1 MDLPQKPST
10 VPDTGIA
17 AKSEPLAFST
27 TTPAANPS
35 KVLPQK
41 PSPASKYDDT
51 EALFQKFDEVL
62 NNNLRLLDESF
73 NSSLNILDHL
83 IVSNGVIE
91 EVKEKKETTNDEEKN
106 GDTEKVGDGGE
117 ATKDEDKMD
126 IDVTPTTPPKP
137 RPLLHEK
144 FVEELANEKF
154 RKTITKH
161 SRDSFMKTYWL
172 GCAINN
178 PDPSKNVQGKVS
190 DLENKSI
197 PEIQK
202 TLEKELAGYYV
213 NIYQA
218 DLDYRMKILPNL
230 NDVGPNPSSDETIR
244 FGDVKL
250 YEDFKLSAEDINGL
264 KSKTKKQENKPDV
277 NKENK
282 MDIDEQDH
290 EAVDEGEKEKK
301 AADEIIESDLE
312 FLDLKLLKSKKYIEY
327 VNDLKLIKLK
337 NRLINEVLTIE
348 KIKLDKESQKWLTRK
363 NDLMKFLNVDLKNVA
378 VAIKTINEEI
388 REAKEAES
396 EEVSGSILKEN
407 RCSSV
412 EKTDIG
418 TGDVIMSS

>member
-1 MDLPQKPST
+1 M
-10 VPDTGIA
+10 
-17 AKSEPLAFST
+17 
-27 TTPAANPS
+27 
-35 KVLPQK
+35 
-41 PSPASKYDDT
+41 
-51 EALFQKFDEVL
+51 
-62 NNNLRLLDESF
+62 
-73 NSSLNILDHL
+73 
-83 IVSNGVIE
+83 
-91 EVKEKKETTNDEEKN
+91 
-106 GDTEKVGDGGE
+106 
-117 ATKDEDKMD
+117 
-126 IDVTPTTPPKP
+126 
-137 RPLLHEK
+137 
-144 FVEELANEKF
+144 
-154 RKTITKH
+154 
-161 SRDSFMKTYWL
+161 
-172 GCAINN
+172 
-178 PDPSKNVQGKVS
+178 
-190 DLENKSI
+190 
-197 PEIQK
+197 
-202 TLEKELAGYYV
+202 
-213 NIYQA
+213 
-218 DLDYRMKILPNL
+218 
-230 NDVGPNPSSDETIR
+230 
-244 FGDVKL
+244 
-250 YEDFKLSAEDINGL
+250 SAEDINGL